1 MNVEIIVLS
10 IAVALDAFAISI
22 CKGITIKRHMLK
34 KALVIAL
41 WFGFFQGLMP
51 LLGFYF
57 MDNVGV
63 YIENIKR
70 YVIFF
75 LLTYIGCTMI
85 IEAKKSDEL
94 NDSIKFKE
102 MLLLSIATSLDAF
115 SVGMT
120 ISLLKINVLIS
131 VSVIAIV
138 TFLFSYLGVKIGN
151 KFGDKYKI
159 KAQTIGGL
167 TLIIIAIKILLEQF
181 I

>member
-1 MNVEIIVLS
+1 VEIIVLS
-10 IAVALDAFAISI
+10 IAVAMDAFAISI
-22 CKGITIKRHMLK
+22 CKGITIKENIVK

-85 IEAKKSDEL
+85 IESKKSDEL

-115 SVGMT
+115 SIGMT
-120 ISLLKINVLIS
+120 ISLLKINIFIS
-131 VSVIAIV
+131 ISIIAIV
-138 TFLFSYLGVKIGN
+138 TFLFSYLGVTIGN
-151 KFGDKYKI
+151 KFGDKYKV
-159 KAQTIGGL
+159 KAQIIGGL
-167 TLIIIAIKILLEQF
+167 TLVLIAVKILLEQF